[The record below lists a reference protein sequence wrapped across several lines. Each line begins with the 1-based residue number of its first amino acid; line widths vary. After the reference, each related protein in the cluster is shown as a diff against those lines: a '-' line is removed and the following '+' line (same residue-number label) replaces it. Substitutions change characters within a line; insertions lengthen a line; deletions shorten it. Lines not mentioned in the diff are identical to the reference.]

1 MFHNHLIT
9 GINATETKKES
20 LKESKAGVSAENLM
34 LIICSVILLM
44 AVVVGIT
51 YTILLHC
58 DKGESIFLYTSTVA
72 KMADEE
78 SMDDRFEE
86 LDEEDE

>member
-1 MFHNHLIT
+1 
-9 GINATETKKES
+9 
-20 LKESKAGVSAENLM
+20 M
-34 LIICSVILLM
+34 LIICSVILLI

-51 YTILLHC
+51 YKILLHC
-58 DKGESIFLYTSTVA
+58 DKGESISLYTSTVA

-78 SMDDRFEE
+78 SMEDRFEE